1 MNLIQGFVAN
11 VRRREGCVQFRRLAW
26 VIGVGAAALFAA
38 SCGSSS
44 NSNSN
49 TGNPF
54 SSYPPATVPLSQLS
68 SDSFTNASSQHATE
82 VEPGSYS
89 FGSTIITSFQV
100 ARISGGG
107 GADIGYAISNDSG
120 ATWQNGLLPGLT
132 TFQGAGANSAVSDTE
147 VIYDA
152 RHGVWMIAS
161 LPISATSI
169 QVAVSRSSDGGAGWG
184 NPVTVAQGADLD
196 KDWITCDNT
205 PTSSHY
211 GNCYAEWDDNGNSNL
226 IYMSTSADGGL
237 TWSAGFAVPAARGL
251 GGQPLVQ
258 PGGAVIVPFLANAGV
273 IQSFS
278 STDGGT
284 TWGNVVQIAT
294 VTDHAVAGNLRSD
307 ALPSAQEDA
316 GGNIYVIWQD
326 CRFRANC
333 ASNDL
338 VMSTSTNGANWTQPA
353 RIPIDAV
360 SSTADHFIP
369 GLGIDPTTTGSTAH
383 LGLTYYYYPQANCTA
398 ANCALYAG
406 FISSADGGST
416 WSAAT
421 PVAGP
426 MALSWLP
433 STDSGQ
439 MVGDYIATSFAGGN
453 AYGFFAVAKAKSG
466 ATFNEAIYTTQTG
479 FNVAAAEAKNRSAG
493 GTPVGNAAGHGI
505 ARRSTSRKTV
515 RR

>member
-1 MNLIQGFVAN
+1 VT
-11 VRRREGCVQFRRLAW
+11 FRRTALCLGLTAAIFF
-26 VIGVGAAALFAA
+26 VVG
-38 SCGSSS
+38 CGSSS
-44 NSNSN
+44 NSNSPS
-49 TGNPF
+49 TDPF
-54 SSYPPATVPLSQLS
+54 ASDPPATVPLTQVS
-68 SDSFTNASSQHATE
+68 SDKFTNASSQHATE
-82 VEPGSYS
+82 VEPGSFS

-120 ATWQNGLLPGLT
+120 TTWQNGLLPGLT
-132 TFQGAGANSAVSDTE
+132 TFQGAGANAAVSDTS

-152 RHGVWMIAS
+152 KHGAWMISS
-161 LPISATSI
+161 LPISATRI
-169 QVAVSRSSDGGAGWG
+169 QVAVSRSSDNGASWG
-184 NPVTVAQGADLD
+184 NPVIVAQGADLD

-205 PTSSHY
+205 PTSPHY
-211 GNCYAEWDDNGNSNL
+211 GNCYMQWDDNGSSNQMF
-226 IYMSTSADGGL
+226 MSTSSDGGL
-237 TWSAGFAVPAARGL
+237 TWSAGFAVSAARGL

-278 STDGGT
+278 STDGGA
-284 TWGNVVQIAT
+284 TWGNLVQIAT
-294 VTDHAVAGNLRSD
+294 VTDHAVAGGLRSD

-316 GGNIYVIWQD
+316 AGNVYVVWQD
-326 CRFRANC
+326 CRFRTNC

-338 VMSTSTNGANWTQPA
+338 VMSTSTNGTNWTPPA
-353 RIPIDAV
+353 RIPIDAG
-360 SSTADHFIP
+360 SSTVDHFIP
-369 GLGIDPTTTGSTAH
+369 GLGIDPATAGGAAH
-383 LGLTYYYYPQANCTA
+383 LGLTYYYYPQSNCAA

-439 MVGDYIATSFAGGN
+439 MVADYIATSFVGGN
-453 AYGFFAVAKAKSG
+453 AYGFFAVAKPKSG
-466 ATFNEAIYTTQTG
+466 STFNEAIYTTQAG
-479 FNVAAAEAKNRSAG
+479 FNVAQADAKNSSAG
-493 GTPVGNAAGHGI
+493 ERAVASFVSHAVAHTNISP
-505 ARRSTSRKTV
+505 KTV

>member
-1 MNLIQGFVAN
+1 MLSRN
-11 VRRREGCVQFRRLAW
+11 EGTKLWRLALTS
-26 VIGVGAAALFAA
+26 GVGAIFIFAI

-44 NSNSN
+44 NSNS
-49 TGNPF
+49 TSSNPF
-54 SSYPPATVPLSQLS
+54 ASDPPATVPLTQLS
-68 SDSFTNASSQHATE
+68 SDTFTNASSQHATE
-82 VEPGSYS
+82 VEPGSFS

-120 ATWQNGLLPGLT
+120 ATWQNGLLPGIT
-132 TFQGAGANSAVSDTE
+132 TFKGGGSNSAVSDTV

-152 RHGVWMIAS
+152 KHGVWMISS
-161 LPISATSI
+161 LPISATNI
-169 QVAVSRSSDGGAGWG
+169 QVAVSRSSDGGTSWG
-184 NPVTVAQGADLD
+184 NPVIVAQGADLD
-196 KDWITCDNT
+196 KDWISCDNT
-205 PTSSHY
+205 PTSPHY
-211 GNCYAEWDDNGNSNL
+211 GNCYAEWDDNGSSNL
-226 IYMSTSADGGL
+226 IYMSTSSDGGL
-237 TWSAGFAVPAARGL
+237 TWSSGLAVSATHGL
-251 GGQPLVQ
+251 GGQPLAQ
-258 PGGAVIVPFLANAGV
+258 PGGAVIVPFLADAGV

-278 STDGGT
+278 STDGGA
-284 TWGNVVQIAT
+284 TWGTVVQIAT
-294 VTDHAVAGNLRSD
+294 VSDHAVAGGLRSD

-316 GGNIYVIWQD
+316 AGNVYVVWQD
-326 CRFRANC
+326 CRFRTDC

-338 VMSTSTNGANWTQPA
+338 VMSTSANGTNWTQPA
-353 RIPIDAV
+353 RIPIDDV

-369 GLGIDPTTTGSTAH
+369 GLGIDPATAASTAH

-398 ANCALYAG
+398 ATCALYAG

-439 MVGDYIATSFAGGN
+439 MVADYIATSFAGGN

-466 ATFNEAIYTTQTG
+466 STFNEAIYTTQMG
-479 FNVAAAEAKNRSAG
+479 FNVAAAEAKNNSAG
-493 GTPVGNAAGHGI
+493 ERPVEI
-505 ARRSTSRKTV
+505 ASIHADARKNISRKTI

>member
-1 MNLIQGFVAN
+1 VKFY
-11 VRRREGCVQFRRLAW
+11 RLACSLQLSL
-26 VIGVGAAALFAA
+26 VLLVAAG
-38 SCGSSS
+38 CGSSPPA
-44 NSNSN
+44 NTN
-49 TGNPF
+49 TGNSF
-54 SSYPPATVPLSQLS
+54 SSYPPAKLPLTQLS
-68 SDSFTNASSQHATE
+68 ADTFTNASSQHATE
-82 VEPGSYS
+82 VEPGSFS
-89 FGSTIITSFQV
+89 FGPTIITSFQV

-132 TFQGAGANSAVSDTE
+132 TFQGGGTNSAVSDTT

-152 RHGVWMIAS
+152 RHGVWMISS
-161 LPISATSI
+161 LPISANNI
-169 QVAVSRSSDGGAGWG
+169 QVAVSRSSDGGASWG
-184 NPVTVAQGADLD
+184 TPVIVAQGADLD
-196 KDWITCDNT
+196 KDWITCDD
-205 PTSSHY
+205 TSTSPHY

-226 IYMSTSADGGL
+226 IYMSTSSDGGL
-237 TWSAGFAVPAARGL
+237 TWSAGFAVSAAHGL

-258 PGGAVIVPFLANAGV
+258 PGGAVIVPFLANSGV

-278 STDGGT
+278 STNGGAS
-284 TWGNVVQIAT
+284 WGNLVQVAS
-294 VTDHAVAGNLRSD
+294 VSDHAVAGNLRSD

-316 GGNIYVIWQD
+316 AGNIYVIWQD

-333 ASNDL
+333 TSNDL
-338 VMSTSTNGANWTQPA
+338 VMSTSANGATWSSPA

-360 SSTADHFIP
+360 TSTADHFIP
-369 GLGIDPTTTGSTAH
+369 GLGIDPATAGSTAH
-383 LGLTYYYYPQANCTA
+383 LGLSYYYYPQATCTA
-398 ANCALYAG
+398 ATCALYAG

-439 MVGDYIATSFAGGN
+439 MVADYIATSFAGGN

-466 ATFNEAIYTTQTG
+466 TTFNEAIYTMQTG
-479 FNVAAAEAKNRSAG
+479 FNVAAAEAKNKSGEDQPVESA
-493 GTPVGNAAGHGI
+493 VRHAANRTNRTI
-505 ARRSTSRKTV
+505 KLLRR
-515 RR
+515 

>member
-1 MNLIQGFVAN
+1 MKFW
-11 VRRREGCVQFRRLAW
+11 RLALAL
-26 VIGVGAAALFAA
+26 GLGAVVCFAA
-38 SCGSSS
+38 NCGSSS
-44 NSNSN
+44 PSSSS

-54 SSYPPATVPLSQLS
+54 SSDPPATVPLMQLS
-68 SDSFTNASSQHATE
+68 SDPFTNLSSQHATE
-82 VEPGSYS
+82 VEPGSFS
-89 FGSTIITSFQV
+89 FGSTIIASFQV

-132 TFQGAGANSAVSDTE
+132 TFEGAGTNSAVSDTT

-152 RHGVWMIAS
+152 KHGIWMISS
-161 LPISATSI
+161 LPIAPANI
-169 QVAVSRSSDGGAGWG
+169 QVAVSRSSDGGASWD
-184 NPVTVAQGADLD
+184 NPVIVAQGADLD

-205 PTSSHY
+205 PTSPHY

-226 IYMSTSADGGL
+226 IFMSTSSDGGV
-237 TWSAGFAVPAARGL
+237 TWSAGFAVSAAHGL

-258 PGGAVIVPFLANAGV
+258 PGGAVIVPFLADAGV

-278 STDGGT
+278 STNGGAS
-284 TWGNVVQIAT
+284 WGNVVQVAA
-294 VTDHAVAGNLRSD
+294 VTDHAVAGGLRSD

-316 GGNIYVIWQD
+316 AGNVYVVWQD

-338 VMSTSTNGANWTQPA
+338 VMGTSADGTHWTQAA
-353 RIPIDAV
+353 RIPIDAAT
-360 SSTADHFIP
+360 STFDHFIP
-369 GLGIDPTTTGSTAH
+369 GLGIDPASTGSTAH
-383 LGLTYYYYPQANCTA
+383 LGLTYYYYPQANCAA

-439 MVGDYIATSFAGGN
+439 MVADYIATSFAGGN

-466 ATFNEAIYTTQTG
+466 STFNEAIYTTQMG
-479 FNVAAAEAKNRSAG
+479 FNVAAAEAKNSSAG
-493 GTPVGNAAGHGI
+493 EQPVGSNI
-505 ARRSTSRKTV
+505 SRNISRKTA

>member
-1 MNLIQGFVAN
+1 M
-11 VRRREGCVQFRRLAW
+11 
-26 VIGVGAAALFAA
+26 
-38 SCGSSS
+38 
-44 NSNSN
+44 
-49 TGNPF
+49 
-54 SSYPPATVPLSQLS
+54 QLS
-68 SDSFTNASSQHATE
+68 SDPFTNLSSQHATE
-82 VEPGSYS
+82 VEPASFS
-89 FGSTIITSFQV
+89 FGPTIIASFQV
-100 ARISGGG
+100 ARTSGGG

-120 ATWQNGLLPGLT
+120 LTWQNGLLPGIT
-132 TFQGAGANSAVSDTE
+132 TFQGGGANSAVSDTS

-152 RHGVWMIAS
+152 KHGVWMISS
-161 LPISATSI
+161 LPISPTNI
-169 QVAVSRSSDGGAGWG
+169 QVAVSRSSDGGVSWG
-184 NPVTVAQGADLD
+184 NPVIIAQGADLD

-205 PTSSHY
+205 STSAHY

-226 IYMSTSADGGL
+226 IYMSTSSDGGV
-237 TWSAGFAVPAARGL
+237 TWSSGFAVSAAHGL

-258 PGGAVIVPFLANAGV
+258 PGGAVIVPFLANAGI

-278 STDGGT
+278 STDGGAS
-284 TWGNVVQIAT
+284 WGSVVQVAA
-294 VTDHAVAGNLRSD
+294 VTDHAVAGGLRSG

-316 GGNIYVIWQD
+316 AGNVYVIWQD
-326 CRFRANC
+326 CRFRASC

-338 VMSTSTNGANWTQPA
+338 VMSTSSDGANWTQPA

-369 GLGIDPTTTGSTAH
+369 GIGIDPATAGSTAH
-383 LGLTYYYYPQANCTA
+383 LGLIYYYYPQSNCA
-398 ANCALYAG
+398 AATCALYAG
-406 FISSADGGST
+406 FISSADGGGT

-439 MVGDYIATSFAGGN
+439 MVADYIATSFAGGN

-466 ATFNEAIYTTQTG
+466 STFNQAIYTTQAG
-479 FNVAAAEAKNRSAG
+479 FNVAAAEAKNSSWGDR
-493 GTPVGNAAGHGI
+493 PVENAVNHAV
-505 ARRSTSRKTV
+505 ARRSISRKTI

>member
-1 MNLIQGFVAN
+1 MKFY
-11 VRRREGCVQFRRLAW
+11 RLAVSLQLAA
-26 VIGVGAAALFAA
+26 VIFFAVG
-38 SCGSSS
+38 CGSDSP
-44 NSNSN
+44 SNSN
-49 TGNPF
+49 TGNSF
-54 SSYPPATVPLSQLS
+54 SSYPPATVPLTQLS
-68 SDSFTNASSQHATE
+68 ADTFTNASSQHATE
-82 VEPGSYS
+82 VEPGSFS
-89 FGSTIITSFQV
+89 FGPTIITSFQV
-100 ARISGGG
+100 ARIFGGG

-120 ATWQNGLLPGLT
+120 ATWQNGLLPGIT
-132 TFQGAGANSAVSDTE
+132 TFQGAGANSAVSDTA

-152 RHGVWMIAS
+152 KHGVWMISS
-161 LPISATSI
+161 LPISAANI
-169 QVAVSRSSDGGAGWG
+169 QVAVSRSSDGGASWG
-184 NPVTVAQGADLD
+184 NPVIVAQGADLD

-205 PTSSHY
+205 PTSPHY

-226 IYMSTSADGGL
+226 TYMSTSSDGGL
-237 TWSAGFAVPAARGL
+237 TWSAGFAVSAAHGL

-258 PGGAVIVPFLANAGV
+258 PGGAVIVPFLADAGA
-273 IQSFS
+273 ILSFS
-278 STDGGT
+278 STDGGAS
-284 TWGNVVQIAT
+284 WGNVVQVAA
-294 VTDHAVAGNLRSD
+294 VTDHAVAGGLRSD

-316 GGNIYVIWQD
+316 AGNVYVIWQD

-338 VMSTSTNGANWTQPA
+338 VMSTSADGTNWTQPA

-360 SSTADHFIP
+360 SSPVDHFIP
-369 GLGIDPTTTGSTAH
+369 GIGIDPATAGSTAH

-439 MVGDYIATSFAGGN
+439 MVADYIATSFAGGN

-466 ATFNEAIYTTQTG
+466 STFNEAIYTTQVG
-479 FNVAAAEAKNRSAG
+479 FNVAAAEAKASSAG
-493 GTPVGNAAGHGI
+493 ERPVVSAISNTA
-505 ARRSTSRKTV
+505 ARRNKSPKTV

>member
-1 MNLIQGFVAN
+1 VKFYRVA
-11 VRRREGCVQFRRLAW
+11 VSLQLAA
-26 VIGVGAAALFAA
+26 VILFTVG
-38 SCGSSS
+38 CGSSS
-44 NSNSN
+44 PSNSN

-54 SSYPPATVPLSQLS
+54 SSFPPATVPLTQLS
-68 SDSFTNASSQHATE
+68 ADTFTNASSQHATE
-82 VEPGSYS
+82 VEPASFS
-89 FGSTIITSFQV
+89 FGPTIITSFQV
-100 ARISGGG
+100 ARIFGGG

-120 ATWQNGLLPGLT
+120 ASWQSGLLPGIS
-132 TFQGAGANSAVSDTE
+132 TFRGAGANSAVSDTV

-152 RHGVWMIAS
+152 KHGVWMISS
-161 LPISATSI
+161 LPISATNI
-169 QVAVSRSSDGGAGWG
+169 QVAVSRSSDAGASWG
-184 NPVTVAQGADLD
+184 NPVIVAQGADLD
-196 KDWITCDNT
+196 KDWITCDDT
-205 PTSSHY
+205 PTSPHY
-211 GNCYAEWDDNGNSNL
+211 GNCYAEWDDNGSSNL
-226 IYMSTSADGGL
+226 TYISTSSDGGL
-237 TWSAGFAVPAARGL
+237 TWSAGFAVSAAHGL

-258 PGGAVIVPFLANAGV
+258 PSGAVIVPFLADAGA

-278 STDGGT
+278 STDGGAS
-284 TWGNVVQIAT
+284 WRNIVQVAA
-294 VTDHAVAGNLRSD
+294 VTDHAVAGGLRSD

-316 GGNIYVIWQD
+316 AGNIYVIWQD

-338 VMSTSTNGANWTQPA
+338 VMSTSANGANWTQPA

-360 SSTADHFIP
+360 NSTVDHFIP
-369 GLGIDPTTTGSTAH
+369 GLGIDPATAGSTAH
-383 LGLTYYYYPQANCTA
+383 LGLTYYYYPQTNCTA
-398 ANCALYAG
+398 ATCALYAG

-439 MVGDYIATSFAGGN
+439 MVADYIATSFAGGN

-466 ATFNEAIYTTQTG
+466 STFNEAIYTTQTG
-479 FNVAAAEAKNRSAG
+479 FNVAAAEVKNSSAADR
-493 GTPVGNAAGHGI
+493 PVTSAISHAV
-505 ARRSTSRKTV
+505 ARKNVSLKRV

>member
-1 MNLIQGFVAN
+1 VKFSRIAFSLQ
-11 VRRREGCVQFRRLAW
+11 LT
-26 VIGVGAAALFAA
+26 AAVLFAA
-38 SCGSSS
+38 NCGSGSP
-44 NSNSN
+44 SNSN

-54 SSYPPATVPLSQLS
+54 SSYPPTSVPLTQLS
-68 SDSFTNASSQHATE
+68 ADAFTNASSQHATE
-82 VEPGSYS
+82 VEPGSFS
-89 FGSTIITSFQV
+89 FGSTIITSFQM

-120 ATWQNGLLPGLT
+120 ATWQNGLLPGIT
-132 TFQGAGANSAVSDTE
+132 TFQGAGPNSAVSDTV

-152 RHGVWMIAS
+152 KHGVWMIAS
-161 LPISATSI
+161 LPISATNI
-169 QVAVSRSSDGGAGWG
+169 QVAVSRSSDGGASWG
-184 NPVTVAQGADLD
+184 NPVIVAHAADLD

-205 PTSSHY
+205 STSAHY

-226 IYMSTSADGGL
+226 IYMSTSSDGGL
-237 TWSAGFAVPAARGL
+237 SWSAGFAVSTAHGL

-258 PGGAVIVPFLANAGV
+258 PGGAVIVPFLANADA

-278 STDGGT
+278 SNDGGAS
-284 TWGNVVQIAT
+284 WGSVVQVAA
-294 VTDHAVAGNLRSD
+294 VTDHAVAGGLRSD

-316 GGNIYVIWQD
+316 AGNVYVIWQD

-338 VMSTSTNGANWTQPA
+338 VMSTSANGANWSQPA
-353 RIPIDAV
+353 RIPIDAIT
-360 SSTADHFIP
+360 STADHFIP
-369 GLGIDPTTTGSTAH
+369 GLGIDPATAGSTAH
-383 LGLTYYYYPQANCTA
+383 LGLTYYYYPQSNCTA

-439 MVGDYIATSFAGGN
+439 MVADYIATSFAGGN

-466 ATFNEAIYTTQTG
+466 STFNQAIYTTQAG
-479 FNVAAAEAKNRSAG
+479 FNVAAAEAKNSSLGDRPVSSAI
-493 GTPVGNAAGHGI
+493 TH
-505 ARRSTSRKTV
+505 ARARNRILPKTI

>member
-1 MNLIQGFVAN
+1 MRFCRVTL
-11 VRRREGCVQFRRLAW
+11 
-26 VIGVGAAALFAA
+26 AAALAA
-38 SCGSSS
+38 IVLVVTSCGSSS
-44 NSNSN
+44 HSNPIPN
-49 TGNPF
+49 DPF
-54 SSYPPATVPLSQLS
+54 AADPPATVPLTQLS
-68 SDSFTNASSQHATE
+68 TDPFTNLSSQHATE
-82 VEPGSYS
+82 VEPAS
-89 FGSTIITSFQV
+89 FSFASTIISSFQV

-120 ATWQNGLLPGLT
+120 ATWQNGLLPGIT
-132 TFQGAGANSAVSDTE
+132 TFQGVGTNSAVSDTS

-152 RHGVWMIAS
+152 KHGVWMISS
-161 LPISATSI
+161 LPISPGNI
-169 QVAVSRSSDGGAGWG
+169 QVAVSRSSDGGASWG
-184 NPVTVAQGADLD
+184 NPVIVAQGADLD

-205 PTSSHY
+205 STSAHY
-211 GNCYAEWDDNGNSNL
+211 GNCYAEWDDNGNANL
-226 IYMSTSADGGL
+226 IYMSTSSDGGL
-237 TWSAGFAVPAARGL
+237 TWSAGIAVSAAHGL
-251 GGQPLVQ
+251 GGEPLVQ

-278 STDGGT
+278 STNGGAS
-284 TWGNVVQIAT
+284 WGGVVQVAA
-294 VTDHAVAGNLRSD
+294 VSDHAVVGGLRSD

-316 GGNIYVIWQD
+316 AGNVYVIWQD
-326 CRFRANC
+326 CRYRASC

-338 VMSTSTNGANWTQPA
+338 VMSTSANGTNWTQPA

-360 SSTADHFIP
+360 SSTVDHFIP
-369 GLGIDPTTTGSTAH
+369 GLGIDPSTAGSTAH
-383 LGLTYYYYPQANCTA
+383 LGLTYYYYPQSNCMA

-453 AYGFFAVAKAKSG
+453 AFGFFAVAKAKSG
-466 ATFNEAIYTTQTG
+466 STFNEAIYTTQAG
-479 FNVAAAEAKNRSAG
+479 YNVVAVEAKNSSSEERPVENAVNHAVAG
-493 GTPVGNAAGHGI
+493 KSI
-505 ARRSTSRKTV
+505 SRK

>member
-1 MNLIQGFVAN
+1 MTVCRVAK
-11 VRRREGCVQFRRLAW
+11 VLG
-26 VIGVGAAALFAA
+26 ISAALLLIAG
-38 SCGSSS
+38 CGSSS
-44 NSNSN
+44 HPSPTAND
-49 TGNPF
+49 PF
-54 SSYPPATVPLSQLS
+54 ASDPPATVPLTQLS
-68 SDSFTNASSQHATE
+68 SDTFTNASSQHATE
-82 VEPGSYS
+82 VEPGSFS

-107 GADIGYAISNDSG
+107 GAAIGYAISNDSG
-120 ATWQNGLLPGLT
+120 ATWQNGFLPGLT
-132 TFQGAGANSAVSDTE
+132 TFEGAGANSAVSDTS

-152 RHGVWMIAS
+152 KHGVWMISS

-169 QVAVSRSSDGGAGWG
+169 QVAVTRSSDGGASWG
-184 NPVTVAQGADLD
+184 NPVIVAQGADLD

-205 PTSSHY
+205 PTSTHY

-226 IYMSTSADGGL
+226 IFMSTSQDGGL
-237 TWSAGFAVPAARGL
+237 TWSAGFAVSAAHGL

-258 PGGAVIVPFLANAGV
+258 PGGSVIVPFLADAGV

-278 STDGGT
+278 STDGGA
-284 TWGNVVQIAT
+284 TWGNVVQIAR
-294 VTDHAVAGNLRSD
+294 VNDHTVAGGLRSD

-316 GGNIYVIWQD
+316 AGNVYVVWQD
-326 CRFRANC
+326 CRFRTSC

-338 VMSTSTNGANWTQPA
+338 VMSTSSNGANWTQPA
-353 RIPIDAV
+353 RIPIDAIT
-360 SSTADHFIP
+360 STVDHFIP
-369 GLGIDPTTTGSTAH
+369 GLGIDPATGGSTAH
-383 LGLTYYYYPQANCTA
+383 LGLAYYYYPQTNCSA

-406 FISSADGGST
+406 FISSADGGNT

-421 PVAGP
+421 PIAGP

-439 MVGDYIATSFAGGN
+439 MVADYIATSFAGGN

-466 ATFNEAIYTTQTG
+466 STFNEAIYTTQMG
-479 FNVAAAEAKNRSAG
+479 FNVAAAEGKNSSAG
-493 GTPVGNAAGHGI
+493 ETPVTS
-505 ARRSTSRKTV
+505 ARSHAVARQNISRKTI

>member
-1 MNLIQGFVAN
+1 
-11 VRRREGCVQFRRLAW
+11 VRLHRLAS
-26 VIGVGAAALFAA
+26 ILGVSPAILFVA

-44 NSNSN
+44 PPISNVL
-49 TGNPF
+49 NPF
-54 SSYPPATVPLSQLS
+54 ASDPPATVPLAQLS
-68 SDSFTNASSQHATE
+68 SDSFTNLSSQHATE
-82 VEPGSYS
+82 VEPGSFS

-107 GADIGYAISNDSG
+107 GAAIGYAISNDSG
-120 ATWQNGLLPGLT
+120 ATWQNGFLPGLT
-132 TFQGAGANSAVSDTE
+132 TFEGAGANSAVSDTS

-152 RHGVWMIAS
+152 KHGVWMISS

-169 QVAVSRSSDGGAGWG
+169 QVAVTRSSDGGASWG
-184 NPVTVAQGADLD
+184 NPVIVAQGADLD

-205 PTSSHY
+205 PTSTHY

-226 IYMSTSADGGL
+226 IFMSTSQDGGL
-237 TWSAGFAVPAARGL
+237 TWSAGFAVSAAHGL

-258 PGGAVIVPFLANAGV
+258 PGGSVIVPFLADAGV

-278 STDGGT
+278 STDGGA
-284 TWGNVVQIAT
+284 TWGNVVQIAR
-294 VTDHAVAGNLRSD
+294 VNDHAVAGGLRSD

-316 GGNIYVIWQD
+316 AGNVYVVWQD
-326 CRFRANC
+326 CRFRTSC

-338 VMSTSTNGANWTQPA
+338 VMSTSSNGANWTQPA
-353 RIPIDAV
+353 RIPIDAIT
-360 SSTADHFIP
+360 STVDHFIP
-369 GLGIDPTTTGSTAH
+369 GLGIDPATGGSTAH
-383 LGLTYYYYPQANCTA
+383 LGLTYYYYPQTNCSA

-406 FISSADGGST
+406 FISSADGGNT

-421 PVAGP
+421 PIAGP

-439 MVGDYIATSFAGGN
+439 MVADYIATSFAGGN

-466 ATFNEAIYTTQTG
+466 STFNEAIYTTQMG
-479 FNVAAAEAKNRSAG
+479 FNVAAAEGKNSSSGERPVLRSADA
-493 GTPVGNAAGHGI
+493 GTG
-505 ARRSTSRKTV
+505 RSIGMGKRV